1 MPIPLF
7 LVAAL
12 TLGTTPEDT
21 IQRFVTSFNSGD
33 LAAAALQVLDA
44 KQDSEFV
51 KLISKQLKD
60 AKPGTQPKAT
70 VTLKKVEINGS
81 EATVEISTAIDPNGP
96 PKPLAEMIR
105 LRKVGDDWK
114 IIAPKYDPTDP
125 RNANEFVTMA
135 ATMLASGDEAM
146 AGAKK
151 AAMRTARLS
160 NFKQIATALMIHST
174 DHDDKILITTAN
186 AQKALGPILKNDQ
199 IWLDPETKKPM
210 NLSFNPLL
218 FNKRLTDLQA
228 PAETVLISW
237 GPKDALIFDESGR
250 TVIGYADGHV
260 KLMTKEQAKT
270 LRWKP

>member
-1 MPIPLF
+1 MPIPLI
-7 LVAAL
+7 LIAAI
-12 TLGTTPEDT
+12 TVGTTPEDT
-21 IQRFVTSFNSGD
+21 IQKFVTAFNSGD
-33 LAAAALQVLDA
+33 LAAAAAQVLDA

-70 VTLKKVEINGS
+70 ITFKKVENNGS
-81 EATVEISTAIDPNGP
+81 DATVEISTAVEPSGP
-96 PKPLAEMIR
+96 PKPLEETIR

-114 IIAPKYDPTDP
+114 IVAPKYDPTDP
-125 RNANEFVTMA
+125 RNANEFVNMV

-151 AAMRTARLS
+151 AAARTARMS
-160 NFKQIATALMIHST
+160 NFKQIATALMIHSS

-186 AQKALGPILKNDQ
+186 AQKGLGPILKNDQ

-210 NLSFNPLL
+210 NVSFNPVL
-218 FNKRLTDLQA
+218 FNKRLTDIQA

-250 TVIGYADGHV
+250 TVIAFTDGHV
-260 KLMTKEQAKT
+260 KLMTKEQTKT
-270 LRWKP
+270 LRWSL